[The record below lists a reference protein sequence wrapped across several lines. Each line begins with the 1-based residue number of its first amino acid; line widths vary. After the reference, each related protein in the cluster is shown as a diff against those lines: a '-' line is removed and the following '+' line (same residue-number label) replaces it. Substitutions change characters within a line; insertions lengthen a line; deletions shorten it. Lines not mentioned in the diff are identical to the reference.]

1 MSQENIE
8 TVRRGLEAF
17 NRRDLDELL
26 AIYDPDVEV
35 ITLLSGML
43 NGRAQ
48 LRAAIEQMDE
58 EMEPVHYL
66 PDEFIDA
73 GDTIVMVVR
82 AVDARG
88 RHSGVAAG
96 QQLAFVLTVR
106 SGLIAR
112 HELFRN
118 KAEAL
123 EAVGLSE

>member
-1 MSQENIE
+1 M
-8 TVRRGLEAF
+8 RRALEAF

-35 ITLLSGML
+35 ITLLSGTL
-43 NGRAQ
+43 NGRAE
-48 LRAAIEQMDE
+48 LRGAIEQMDK

-66 PDEFIDA
+66 SDEFIDA

-88 RHSGVAAG
+88 RHSGVATG
-96 QQLAFVLTVR
+96 QQLAFGLTVR
-106 SGLIAR
+106 GGRIAR

-123 EAVGLSE
+123 EAVGRFE